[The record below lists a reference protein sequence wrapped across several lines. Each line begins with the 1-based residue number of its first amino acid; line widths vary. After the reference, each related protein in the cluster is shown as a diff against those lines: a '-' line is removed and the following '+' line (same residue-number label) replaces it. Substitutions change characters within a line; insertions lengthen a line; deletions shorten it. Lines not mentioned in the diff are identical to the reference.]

1 MRLGL
6 CPCSANSGCTA
17 KEHKCFFSMWCNAFV
32 FAGLFAQVCPLNSG
46 KKRKVSQQ
54 HKGKF
59 HFAFSPP
66 VVLFLYLL
74 GVYGSDVCGC
84 TQAHWC
90 NFKHF
95 NSNHSKML
103 DRAQKAI
110 LQLPGIANLKSSM
123 PFLVRKTFI

>member
-1 MRLGL
+1 MHSQRTQVLLLHVVQCICVCRVVCTGL
-6 CPCSANSGCTA
+6 SL
-17 KEHKCFFSMWCNAFV
+17 ELW
-32 FAGLFAQVCPLNSG
+32 

-59 HFAFSPP
+59 HFVFSPP